1 MNICI
6 GKDLDNTGTLKGE
19 IKLSK
24 IQIVEDVSGGS
35 LSGQNG
41 FPFQVECLIINE
53 GSLNLSN
60 VNNYCYPQKI
70 IIHKKLL

>member
-1 MNICI
+1 MDKIAIVRLQMMAYIGISLFGISVPYINIYT
-6 GKDLDNTGTLKGE
+6 GKDLDNTGTVKGE

-41 FPFQVECLIINE
+41 FPFQV
-53 GSLNLSN
+53 
-60 VNNYCYPQKI
+60 
-70 IIHKKLL
+70 